1 MKLPIFQV
9 DAFAEDL
16 FKGNPAAVV
25 PLKEWLPT
33 ETMQNI
39 ALENNLSETA
49 FFVPTT
55 AGFEIRWFTPK
66 AEVDLCGHA
75 TLATAHTIFKEA
87 NFPKDKISFGSRSGE
102 LTVVKKGELLELNF
116 PVDQI
121 QEIEEPLELTN
132 ALGKKPQTCYKGKT
146 DYLFVYEKQED
157 IEQMNPDFGILSKT
171 GSRGII
177 ITAPG
182 KSVDFVSRFFAPGV
196 GIDEDPVTG
205 SAHTTLTPYWAQRLG
220 KQKLSAKQIS
230 ARGGAL
236 QCTLN
241 ENRVLIAGHAK
252 TYLRGEIFIK

>member
-1 MKLPIFQV
+1 M
-9 DAFAEDL
+9 
-16 FKGNPAAVV
+16 
-25 PLKEWLPT
+25 
-33 ETMQNI
+33 
-39 ALENNLSETA
+39 
-49 FFVPTT
+49 
-55 AGFEIRWFTPK
+55 
-66 AEVDLCGHA
+66 
-75 TLATAHTIFKEA
+75 
-87 NFPKDKISFGSRSGE
+87 
-102 LTVVKKGELLELNF
+102 
-116 PVDQI
+116 
-121 QEIEEPLELTN
+121 
-132 ALGKKPQTCYKGKT
+132 
-146 DYLFVYEKQED
+146 YEKQED